1 MLKIDPRSDPW
12 PEAAEPSPPL
22 ITVNRLSRM
31 NRKSLRPLKAL
42 RRFACLTWRRIAGP
56 RPPNISDEH
65 RAAIEQWAKGTLQ
78 VSAVRLFGSRALGC
92 ASPNSDLDL
101 ALTVGGTDPHRA
113 LGNYLAED
121 ENWENQL
128 SRVTGLKVHVGMYN
142 DPGPDTVWRS
152 CEECSIKLF
161 EREGGPFTGIKR
173 PRPRP

>member
-1 MLKIDPRSDPW
+1 
-12 PEAAEPSPPL
+12 
-22 ITVNRLSRM
+22 M
-31 NRKSLRPLKAL
+31 NRKSLRPLKPL

-56 RPPNISDEH
+56 RPPNISDEQ

-92 ASPNSDLDL
+92 ASSNSDLDL

-161 EREGGPFTGIKR
+161 EREGEPFTGIKR